1 MSGAAADGPADC
13 VVGAESSDA
22 PADAVILGES
32 HPAVDSEDPGEV
44 RYRHRTCDPSD
55 YDPPEPTMWM

>member
-1 MSGAAADGPADC
+1 MSTAGYADC
-13 VVGAESSDA
+13 VVCGASIATPEQA
-22 PADAVILGES
+22 AILGES
-32 HPAVDSEDPGEV
+32 HPAVDGDDPGAV

>member
-1 MSGAAADGPADC
+1 MSVAAADGYADC
-13 VVGAESSDA
+13 VICGESIDT

-32 HPAVDSEDPGEV
+32 HPAVDGDDPGEV

-55 YDPPEPTMWM
+55 YDPPAPTNWM